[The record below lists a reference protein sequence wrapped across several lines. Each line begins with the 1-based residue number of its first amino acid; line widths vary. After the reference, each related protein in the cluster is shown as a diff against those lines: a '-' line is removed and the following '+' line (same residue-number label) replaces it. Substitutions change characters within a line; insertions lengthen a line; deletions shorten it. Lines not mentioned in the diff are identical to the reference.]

1 MVRCSGYLGGDVRE
15 GLRAAAI
22 ALLAPQI
29 QRTEA
34 RIRVAHPDDDD
45 AMDAIALLASG
56 LDVDRRRLRDLRAR
70 RAVQFTYQ
78 ELPAAFRPD
87 RWQSLYELRGD
98 ELVPVP
104 IQRPGQPRPR
114 AWSVA
119 AK

>member
-34 RIRVAHPDDDD
+34 RIRAAHPDDDD

-56 LDVDRRRLRDLRAR
+56 LGCEISALGGRCSSLTRS
-70 RAVQFTYQ
+70 YQ
-78 ELPAAFRPD
+78 RHFGPTAGSRSTSYAAM
-87 RWQSLYELRGD
+87 S
-98 ELVPVP
+98 
-104 IQRPGQPRPR
+104 
-114 AWSVA
+114 
-119 AK
+119 